1 LRKPIVAGNWKM
13 NGNLFRVKA
22 LAGEIV
28 RGLSVNPVRECEV
41 VLLPTFVH
49 LTTANR
55 LASGTDIAIG
65 SQDLDERNEGAV
77 TGGISA
83 SILKDAGCS
92 FALCGH
98 SERRTLFAENDNQV
112 ASKFAAAIDAGLIPI
127 LCLGET
133 LAQRERGKT
142 ADVVFAQLDA
152 VLERVGF
159 KGFSRAVLAYEPIWA
174 IGTGQS
180 ATPEQVEEVHASL
193 RERLAKGSSEVA
205 ESIRI
210 LYGGSVRVDN
220 ALRLFANENVDGG
233 LIGGAAL
240 DSESFLKICHKAD
253 ATVC

>member
-1 LRKPIVAGNWKM
+1 MRKPIVAGNWKM
-13 NGNLFRVKA
+13 NGNLSRAKA
-22 LAGEIV
+22 LVGDIV
-28 RGLSVNPVRECEV
+28 RGLTVNPVRECEV
-41 VLLPTFVH
+41 ILLPAFVH
-49 LTTANR
+49 LTAVKKWALGN
-55 LASGTDIAIG
+55 DIAIG

-77 TGGISA
+77 TGGIAA
-83 SILKDAGCS
+83 SMLKDAGCS

-112 ASKFAAAIDAGLIPI
+112 AAKFVAASDAGLIPI

-133 LAQRERGKT
+133 LAERERGKT

-152 VLERVGF
+152 VVERVGV
-159 KGFSRAVLAYEPIWA
+159 KGFFHAVLAYEPLWA

-193 RERLAKGSSEVA
+193 RERLSKGSNELA

-210 LYGGSVRVDN
+210 LYGGSLKADN
-220 ALRLFANENVDGG
+220 ALGLFANENVDGG

-240 DSESFLKICHKAD
+240 DGESFLKICHKAD